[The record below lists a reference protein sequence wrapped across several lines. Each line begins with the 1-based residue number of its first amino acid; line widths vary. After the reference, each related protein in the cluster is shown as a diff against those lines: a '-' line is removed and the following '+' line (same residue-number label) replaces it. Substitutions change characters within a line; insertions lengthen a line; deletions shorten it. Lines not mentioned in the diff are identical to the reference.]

1 MLGRSSMRRRAKTR
15 LRKIRHL
22 PRRAQTMQTTDKT
35 TAGIEVHDADI
46 LAKTRAVLDACQSP
60 KEMQEA
66 VLAAVARNEEWR
78 GKQCLN
84 LLAPEA
90 PTSPAVR
97 ALLSAEVG
105 TRAAEGH
112 IGPVNRW
119 FAGTRHIDEIEAL
132 CVELLKK
139 AFRAR
144 YADHR
149 LVASMLG
156 NLAVYTALTEP
167 GDVIMSITQPFGGHS
182 SNRVDG
188 PAGVRGL
195 KIVDIPF
202 DPVELE
208 VDLDLFR
215 KVAPLVRP
223 KLVALGAS
231 MTLFPFPI
239 QAIQDIV
246 AEWGGSVFFDGAHQ
260 LGLVAGG
267 QFQDPLREGAA
278 VLTGSAGKTFSGPQS
293 GIMIWNDPRLTE
305 PLTHAIF
312 PVLAATHQVNRVAA
326 LAVSAAEMIAYG
338 RVYMTQIVR
347 NAQALGAALAH
358 RGIPILGAH
367 KGYTMTHQVIA
378 NVRQFGGGLEVARR
392 LARANIITNKNLI
405 PADRPEDW
413 DHPGGLR
420 LGTTEVTR
428 LGMHETDMETI
439 AAFIARV
446 LVEQAEPEDV
456 VNDVIAFRLPYQ
468 TLYYCF
474 DHAIPGNNEA
484 SAIQENK
491 HEHTS

>member
-1 MLGRSSMRRRAKTR
+1 MLEVRGSTG
-15 LRKIRHL
+15 
-22 PRRAQTMQTTDKT
+22 QF
-35 TAGIEVHDADI
+35 EVHDAEM
-46 LAKTRAVLDACQSP
+46 LAQARAVLGAFSSLE
-60 KEMQEA
+60 EMQEA
-66 VLAAVARNEEWR
+66 VIAAVARNEEWR

-97 ALLSAEVG
+97 ALLSSEVG

-112 IGPVNRW
+112 IGAVNRW
-119 FAGTRHIDEIEAL
+119 FAGTKHIDEIEAL

-149 LVASMLG
+149 LVASMIG

-167 GDVIMSITQPFGGHS
+167 GDVIMSIAQPFGGHS

-195 KIVDIPF
+195 KIIDIPF
-202 DPVELE
+202 DPVELV
-208 VDLDLFR
+208 VDLELFR

-223 KLVALGAS
+223 KVVTLGAS

-239 QAIQDIV
+239 QEIHDIV
-246 AEWGGSVFFDGAHQ
+246 AEWGGYVFFDGAHQ

-278 VLTGSAGKTFSGPQS
+278 VMTGSAGKTFSGPQS
-293 GIMIWNDPRLTE
+293 GIMVWDDAQLTSG
-305 PLTHAIF
+305 LTHVVF

-326 LAVSAAEMIAYG
+326 LAVSAAEMITYG
-338 RVYMTQIVR
+338 KVYMAQIVR
-347 NAQALGAALAH
+347 NAQALGAALAR
-358 RGIPILGAH
+358 RGIPVLGAH
-367 KGYTMTHQVIA
+367 KGYTTTHQVIA
-378 NVRQFGGGLEVARR
+378 DVRQFGGGLEVAQR

-405 PADRPEDW
+405 PADKPEDW
-413 DHPGGLR
+413 DRPSGLR
-420 LGTTEVTR
+420 MGTTEITR
-428 LGMHETDMETI
+428 LGMQEAEMEGI
-439 AAFIARV
+439 ADFMARI
-446 LVEQAEPEDV
+446 LVEKVAPEEVVDDV
-456 VNDVIAFRLPYQ
+456 VAFRQPYQ

-474 DHAIPGNNEA
+474 
-484 SAIQENK
+484 
-491 HEHTS
+491 EHGVPA